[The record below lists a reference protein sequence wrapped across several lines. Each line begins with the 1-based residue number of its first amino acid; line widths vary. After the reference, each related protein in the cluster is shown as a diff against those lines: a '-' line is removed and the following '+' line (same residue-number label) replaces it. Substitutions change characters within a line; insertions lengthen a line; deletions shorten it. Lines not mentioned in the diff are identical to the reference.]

1 MKKIPTRWIVIGVI
15 VLALVAGIVRAISNK
30 RAQQAAASA
39 TATAVTQIELASAD
53 VFKTELRDIT
63 QGLPISGTV
72 KAVNYAVIKAR
83 VAGELKEVVARE
95 GDAVKAGDVLARIDP
110 TEYQRRW
117 MQAAESATAAK
128 AQMDIAQRAWD
139 NNKALVE
146 QGFISKAAMDNSVAS
161 YQGAVASHKAAIAG
175 ADVAKKALDD
185 ATLRAPFAG
194 IVSGRAAQVGE
205 RVGVDAKIM
214 ELVDLSQLE
223 VEVPLSPSES
233 MDVRVGQVA
242 SLQVE
247 DRKDVI
253 GAKVKRISPSAQTG
267 SRSVLIYLTLDK
279 AEGLR
284 HGLFAKGM
292 LSMGK
297 SQVLAVPL
305 SAVRTDRAQPYVQVV
320 EQVGDQLQVAHKT
333 VTLGV
338 RGMDLAQPESE
349 TVVGVTD
356 LAEGSTVLKSQVG
369 ALREG
374 MTVKY
379 TTAAS
384 SAPTSQASAASAPA
398 SSASNAN

>member
-1 MKKIPTRWIVIGVI
+1 MKNIKPRWIVIGVI
-15 VLALVAGIVRAISNK
+15 VLALVAGVIRAMSNK
-30 RAQQAAASA
+30 RAQQVAASA
-39 TATAVTQIELASAD
+39 PASAVTQVELTNTD
-53 VFKTELRDIT
+53 VLKAELRDIT
-63 QGLPISGTV
+63 QGLAVSGTV

-83 VAGELKEVVARE
+83 VAGELKEVLARE

-117 MQAAESATAAK
+117 QQATETASAAK
-128 AQMDIAQRAWD
+128 SQMEIAQRQWD
-139 NNKALVE
+139 INKSLVDR
-146 QGFISKAAMDNSVAS
+146 GFISKIAMDNSDAS

-175 ADVAKKALDD
+175 ADVARKALDD

-214 ELVDLSQLE
+214 ELVDLNQLE

-242 SLQVE
+242 ALQVE
-247 DRKDVI
+247 DRKDTI

-267 SRSVLIYLTLDK
+267 SRSVLIYLALDK

-284 HGLFAKGM
+284 HGLFAKGI
-292 LSMGK
+292 LGMGK
-297 SQVLAVPL
+297 SQVMAVPL

-320 EQVGDQLQVAHKT
+320 EQVGGQLQVMHKT

-349 TVVGVTD
+349 TMVGVTG
-356 LAEGSTVLKSQVG
+356 LTEGSTVLKSHVG

-374 MTVKY
+374 MAVKY
-379 TTAAS
+379 TA
-384 SAPTSQASAASAPA
+384 AASAPIA
-398 SSASNAN
+398 SASNAN